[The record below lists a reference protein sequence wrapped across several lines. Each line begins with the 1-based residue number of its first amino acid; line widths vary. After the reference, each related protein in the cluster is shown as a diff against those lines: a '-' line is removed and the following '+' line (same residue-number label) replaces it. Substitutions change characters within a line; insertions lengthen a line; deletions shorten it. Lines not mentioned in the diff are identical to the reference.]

1 MENNHEKHETIADR
15 ILRKIR
21 EGEVSQRSRLYFMLH
36 VAVAVLVALIVLT
49 LSVLIFN
56 FILFSIRVN
65 HHDSLLG
72 FGPRGLETFALI
84 FPWPLLVIDV
94 VLVFVLELLLRR
106 FRFAY
111 KIPVLYLLAGLI
123 LATAACALFIDRGT
137 NVNDRLL
144 HRADRHEL
152 SFFGDMFEE
161 ARRPM
166 PGSGVCVCTI
176 TAIAGD
182 TLKVA
187 DSRSGS
193 TTELTVIL
201 PLDNPY
207 ATTTSLNVGDTVLIA
222 GDVDNGVIRAFG
234 VQKVL
239 PGDLPPPVQ

>member
-1 MENNHEKHETIADR
+1 MENNEHKHGSIADT

-21 EGEVSQRSRLYFMLH
+21 EGELSQRSRLYFALH
-36 VAVAVLVALIVLT
+36 VAAVVLVALVVLV

-56 FILFSIRVN
+56 FISFSVRIN
-65 HHDSLLG
+65 NHDSLLG
-72 FGPRGLETFALI
+72 FGPRGFETFFFI
-84 FPWPLLVIDV
+84 FPWALFFIDIA
-94 VLVFVLELLLRR
+94 LVFVLESLLRR

-123 LATAACALFIDRGT
+123 VVTAACALFIDRGT

-152 SFFGDMFEE
+152 PFFDVVFEQ

-176 TAIAGD
+176 TAIEGN

-187 DSRSGS
+187 DPRSGS
-193 TTELTVIL
+193 TTDLTVLL
-201 PLDNPY
+201 PQDDPR
-207 ATTTSLNVGDTVLIA
+207 ATTTSLQVGDTVMIA
-222 GDVDNGVIRAFG
+222 GDVDQGVIRAFG
-234 VQKVL
+234 VRKVL
-239 PGDLPPPVQ
+239 PGNLPPQMQ